1 MAFQAEAHHR
11 HVDPKDAATA
21 EVLHVI
27 GIFGADVLGR
37 QGLKKKHKE
46 NHRKTTGKL
55 KEHVNLTKQT
65 WWLRRIYTWFLIDKF
80 MRITW
85 LSVGLVKKSW
95 K

>member
-46 NHRKTTGKL
+46 NHRKTIGKPLENHRKTTGKL

-65 WWLRRIYTWFLIDKF
+65 W
-80 MRITW
+80 
-85 LSVGLVKKSW
+85 
-95 K
+95 